1 MERYF
6 HAEILEQ
13 KRQKELQERNLN
25 AKRRLQEIASGNQ
38 TQWSGNLVYDLKGV
52 NEAAKA
58 ILDPKLTHDE
68 YEELLTHH
76 DIIPNEVLKSTH
88 YKLIS
93 VIDDHYKRL
102 FNKYIELL
110 LLKKEEGMLRSKRKI
125 ETPVITFHEEIKSLT
140 EELIRLLKPRQQ
152 QL

>member
-13 KRQKELQERNLN
+13 KRQKERQQRNQN
-25 AKRRLQEIASGNQ
+25 SKARIQEIASGSK

-52 NEAAKA
+52 NEAVKA

-88 YKLIS
+88 YKLIG
-93 VIDDHYKRL
+93 VIDPHYKRL

-125 ETPVITFHEEIKSLT
+125 EAPTVTFHEEIKSLT
-140 EELIRLLKPRQQ
+140 EELQRLLKPRQQ
-152 QL
+152 